1 MAKEATNLVIV
12 ESPSKAKTIGKYL
25 GPDYLVKASM
35 GHLRDLPKSKFGIDL
50 DHDFTPI
57 YQPMKGKEAIIK
69 ELTQLSKGASMIYL
83 ATDPDR
89 EGEAISWHLK
99 ELLQLPDDKS
109 CRVTFNEITQKVVPP
124 VHRGIPGRL
133 TMRSG
138 GRAAGAAD
146 AGPDRRLSAQPAS
159 VEKDPP
165 GPVCRARAVRGDA
178 AWLWTGRRR
187 SVRSSPQEY
196 WTLDAQFT
204 RIGKPGTFVGQL
216 SRRRIR
222 SGSCIQ
228 EQEVQQIIDDVQGKP
243 FTVQSV
249 KRTEKKRTPPAA
261 VYHLDPPA
269 GGVAEAEYDAKAG
282 HGCGP
287 AAVRRRRCGRMSAP
301 SA

>member
-109 CRVTFNEITQKVVPP
+109 CRVTFNEITQKVVRQSIADP
-124 VHRGIPGRL
+124 REIDQRL
-133 TMRSG
+133 V
-138 GRAAGAAD
+138 D
-146 AGPDRRLSAQPAS
+146 AQQARRLLDRIVGYQLSPLLWKKIRRGLSAGRVQS
-159 VEKDPP
+159 VATRLVVEREEEI
-165 GPVCRARAVRGDA
+165 RAFQ
-178 AWLWTGRRR
+178 
-187 SVRSSPQEY
+187 PQEY

-204 RIGKPGTFVGQL
+204 RIGKTGDVCRPL
-216 SRRRIR
+216 SR
-222 SGSCIQ
+222 
-228 EQEVQQIIDDVQGKP
+228 
-243 FTVQSV
+243 
-249 KRTEKKRTPPAA
+249 
-261 VYHLDPPA
+261 
-269 GGVAEAEYDAKAG
+269 
-282 HGCGP
+282 
-287 AAVRRRRCGRMSAP
+287 
-301 SA
+301 